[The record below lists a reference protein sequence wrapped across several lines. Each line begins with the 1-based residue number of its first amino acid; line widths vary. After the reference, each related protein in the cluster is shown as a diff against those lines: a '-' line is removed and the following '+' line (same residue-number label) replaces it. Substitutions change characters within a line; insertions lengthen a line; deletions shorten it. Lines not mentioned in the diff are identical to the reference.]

1 MDDLYRDLLHAMQ
14 VDSEKA
20 EPQYQPTYYWKI
32 CSDRITGD
40 LDRHGLENFRAMPAA
55 LMHFVPTY
63 IFGDLAPFPEKQQA
77 VAKALKDAA
86 PDSPKT
92 QLWLDELLT
101 GRMLA
106 AADYRVF
113 RASYRDRAPHF
124 DHADESKIGT
134 PVGQSSIEGRNFSR
148 SMLNYL
154 LGLNFLKEHVS
165 DVPCR
170 TVLEIGGGFG
180 TLGEILL
187 TDSRNDTFYINVDIP
202 PTALFS
208 TYYLRQVLG
217 EDRVIDYL
225 QSRDQ
230 EQIEIE
236 KFRSD
241 GKAAVMCAWQLPKLR
256 GKVDI
261 FVNFISFQEIE
272 PEVVEG
278 YLQQVSRLE
287 SKYVLLR
294 NIREGRELA
303 RNDGDLGMQQATVAE
318 DYDRFLPNYDLV
330 ATNVI
335 PYGFA
340 TVDGFHSELRLYR
353 RR

>member
-1 MDDLYRDLLHAMQ
+1 MEGFYRDLLDAMQ

-32 CSDRITGD
+32 CSERITED
-40 LDRHGLENFRAMPAA
+40 LQRHGLENFRAMPAA
-55 LMHFVPTY
+55 LKHFVPTY
-63 IFGDLAPFPEKQQA
+63 IFGDLAPFPEKRQG
-77 VAKALKDAA
+77 VAKALKAAA

-101 GRMLA
+101 GRILA

-113 RASYRDRAPHF
+113 RASYRDRAPYF
-124 DHADESKIGT
+124 DRVSESEIGN
-134 PVGQSSIEGRNFSR
+134 PVGQSSIEARRFSR

-208 TYYLRQVLG
+208 TYYLRQLLG
-217 EDRVIDYL
+217 DDRVIDYL
-225 QSRDQ
+225 QTREQQVFEIDQ
-230 EQIEIE
+230 
-236 KFRSD
+236 FRAD
-241 GKAAVMCAWQLPKLR
+241 GMAAVLCAWQLPKLR
-256 GKVDI
+256 GKVDL
-261 FVNFISFQEIE
+261 FANFISFQEIE
-272 PEVVEG
+272 PDVVQG
-278 YLQQVSRLE
+278 YLQQVARLE

-303 RNDGDLGMQQATVAE
+303 RHVGDLGMQQATVAE
-318 DYDRFLPNYDLV
+318 DYDRFLPDYDLV
-330 ATNVI
+330 ATNVY

-353 RR
+353 HR